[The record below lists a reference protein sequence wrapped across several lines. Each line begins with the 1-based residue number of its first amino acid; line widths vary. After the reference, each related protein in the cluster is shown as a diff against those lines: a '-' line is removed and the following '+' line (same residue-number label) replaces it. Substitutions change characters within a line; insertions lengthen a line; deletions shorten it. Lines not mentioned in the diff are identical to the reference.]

1 MSAVYEAIGRLVVTV
16 VRVRFRR
23 QLRIAAALAILG
35 TIAVGYVLAG
45 RDVEEG

>member
-1 MSAVYEAIGRLVVTV
+1 MSVIYELIGRAVVTV

-23 QLRIAAALAILG
+23 QIRIAAAGA
-35 TIAVGYVLAG
+35 VLAAAAAVYLAAS

>member
-1 MSAVYEAIGRLVVTV
+1 MSMIYELIGRTVVTV

-23 QLRIAAALAILG
+23 QIRIAAAA
-35 TIAVGYVLAG
+35 AVLAAAAAVYLAAS

>member
-1 MSAVYEAIGRLVVTV
+1 MSTVYQTIGRLVITV

-23 QLRIAAALAILG
+23 QLRIAAVLALAG
-35 TIAVGYVLAG
+35 TIAAGYLLAG